1 MKAGP
6 KMTFSTHQIK
16 AWNHAIEAR
25 EWCQQTD
32 EDGNT
37 NFQRVYRA
45 VSAWAMERGRTA
57 ITASELRTRFHMSN
71 NYTAAIMRWLV
82 MADRSLCQYIR
93 FKFNEGLDED
103 PQEFGRLF
111 VDFGV
116 KPANRDHMQAL
127 ERYRAERAA

>member
-1 MKAGP
+1 MKNSEQG
-6 KMTFSTHQIK
+6 IR
-16 AWNHAIEAR
+16 AWNHAILAR
-25 EWCQQTD
+25 DWCQEKD
-32 EDGNT
+32 EDGET
-37 NFQRVYRA
+37 NFCRIYRA
-45 VSAWAMERGRTA
+45 VSAWCMERGRTA
-57 ITASELRTRFHMSN
+57 VTASELRTRFHMSN